1 MRSRIEAGHK
11 RVRVLDFRNVYDGLH
26 DRQADPETCFTTP
39 GVRKKD
45 VIVRSWDSSD
55 HIAIRAVEVISWVLI
70 LHRFMPSTVSIIR
83 RFVMCCFR
91 SLVFEG
97 TSA

>member
-39 GVRKKD
+39 GVRTKQ
-45 VIVRSWDSSD
+45 R
-55 HIAIRAVEVISWVLI
+55 
-70 LHRFMPSTVSIIR
+70 
-83 RFVMCCFR
+83 
-91 SLVFEG
+91 
-97 TSA
+97 